1 MVGAGSDATGA
12 GGLGGAFERVSGLVE
27 LLATLDLR
35 VRAALES
42 LEEMH
47 ATVTGFDDLGRR
59 GDVLVDDVRARV
71 AQLDD
76 RLNRDLDDVKA
87 KLMAKLD
94 ELDLSGWDARL
105 ERLEQAVLNIERAT
119 VDLDRAVE
127 GSLEMLPDF
136 MTRRVKR
143 EGDKMVPTPTSDDV
157 GTP

>member
-1 MVGAGSDATGA
+1 M
-12 GGLGGAFERVSGLVE
+12 ERVSGLVE

-47 ATVTGFDDLGRR
+47 GTVTGFDDLGRR

-71 AQLDD
+71 AQLDH

-143 EGDKMVPTPTSDDV
+143 EGDKKVPTPTSDD
-157 GTP
+157 PAAP